1 MQWKSSGRRYSKHS
15 LTQIQKST
23 KQQSSV
29 SKKSDSPGQWASIF
43 LCSSCLRAGSRKLDV
58 IKFKNSQ
65 SFNHEVISGGYLS
78 PL

>member
-43 LCSSCLRAGSRKLDV
+43 FMLVLFTSGFSKAGCYKV
-58 IKFKNSQ
+58 
-65 SFNHEVISGGYLS
+65 
-78 PL
+78 

>member
-1 MQWKSSGRRYSKHS
+1 MKQWKSSGRRYSKHS

-43 LCSSCLRAGSRKLDV
+43 FARSVYERGFRKLDV
-58 IKFKNSQ
+58 LK
-65 SFNHEVISGGYLS
+65 
-78 PL
+78 